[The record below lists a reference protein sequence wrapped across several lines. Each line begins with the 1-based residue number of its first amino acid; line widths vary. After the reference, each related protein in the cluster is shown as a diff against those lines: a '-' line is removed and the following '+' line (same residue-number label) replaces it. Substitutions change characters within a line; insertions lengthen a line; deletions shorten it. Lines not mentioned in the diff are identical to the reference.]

1 MTAALPVAAAVRRLV
16 TDPSV
21 TGDAAGNTD
30 FTDRVVTVADDLY
43 QHGSAALLAEV
54 RP

>member
-1 MTAALPVAAAVRRLV
+1 VAEAVRRLV

-21 TGDAAGNTD
+21 TGDAAGNAE
-30 FTDRVVTVADDLY
+30 FIDRVVGVAGDLY
-43 QHGSAALLAEV
+43 RHGPAALLAEV